1 MKFYKFK
8 VVSSTGKRI
17 TIQVFSNE
25 EVKAKK
31 VFDVIDKLNQEKKVG
46 IIDDYD
52 YQEIYPFGNT
62 MKTIIEHMS
71 FGEFKKMLLLI
82 SQEEKE
88 QVIKDKMDYE
98 TWC

>member
-52 YQEIYPFGNT
+52 YQEIYPFSNT

-88 QVIKDKMDYE
+88 QEKRDKKEYSP
-98 TWC
+98 WC

>member
-1 MKFYKFK
+1 MKFYKIE
-8 VVSSTGKRI
+8 VATPTGNRI
-17 TIQVFSNE
+17 TTQVFSNE

-52 YQEIYPFGNT
+52 YQEIYPFANS
-62 MKTIIEHMS
+62 MKTILEHMS
-71 FGEFKKMLLLI
+71 FGDFKKMISLI
-82 SQEEKE
+82 QKEEKE
-88 QVIKDKMDYE
+88 QEKEDKQFYE